1 RTFIEDQRHA
11 VAGRDFQ
18 YTIGRFSF
26 LELLGQANN
35 PVEFINSA
43 VLFVNGELRVADDVE
58 EENVR
63 DLKLDFL
70 FNFGR
75 HPVMLPKNQ
84 PIHNSAS
91 GRASRATWPFR

>member
-1 RTFIEDQRHA
+1 
-11 VAGRDFQ
+11 
-18 YTIGRFSF
+18 

-63 DLKLDFL
+63 DLKLDLL

-84 PIHNSAS
+84 PIDNFILR
-91 GRASRATWPFR
+91 GLSRAKPALLEM

>member
-1 RTFIEDQRHA
+1 M
-11 VAGRDFQ
+11 
-18 YTIGRFSF
+18 
-26 LELLGQANN
+26 ELFGQANN

-70 FNFGR
+70 FNLGG
-75 HPVMLPKNQ
+75 HVVKLSENTA
-84 PIHNSAS
+84 IDNCAL
-91 GRASRATWPFR
+91 A